1 MTDTCG
7 LDVVWSICGDV
18 HCVVSW
24 MDRWQTMLT
33 GLAALIAAAVSVY
46 FVQKQIA
53 QAESAEAH
61 RRKRRL
67 AAARSRLQL
76 ALSTVSHYAS
86 DSIVFLKRL
95 RDAVSADQAIPPL
108 AEAPRPILP
117 EPAVLAL
124 EAVIEATDSDSFAG
138 FLADLISEMQV
149 LNSRLSGLPHEAQ
162 QLGALSLDSYL
173 MNAARVHAFASGT
186 FPYAR
191 RESTEPPTEL
201 DWADIVAALRLQQMY
216 EEEYSD
222 LFAFVGR
229 AAERAG
235 RPLQQAQSTPISRG

>member
-1 MTDTCG
+1 MTTATCG
-7 LDVVWSICGDV
+7 IDLVWSLCGDFN
-18 HCVVSW
+18 CAISW

-46 FVQKQIA
+46 FVQKQIE
-53 QAESAEAH
+53 QTESAEAH

-76 ALSTVSHYAS
+76 TLSTVSHYGS

-95 RDAVSADQAIPPL
+95 RDAVSVDGAIPTL
-108 AEAPRPILP
+108 ADAPRPILP

-149 LNSRLSGLPHEAQ
+149 LNSRLSGLPDQARE
-162 QLGALSLDSYL
+162 LGIGNLDSYL
-173 MNAARVHAFASGT
+173 MNAAKVYAFASGS

-191 RESTEPPTEL
+191 RETEEPPTRL
-201 DWADIVAALRLQQMY
+201 DWADVVSALRLQHMY
-216 EEEYSD
+216 QENYHD
-222 LFAFVGR
+222 LFAFIER
-229 AAERAG
+229 AAARDVA
-235 RPLQQAQSTPISRG
+235 P